1 MSMSPE
7 SVLQITTY
15 IISALLTG
23 STILYRIQQLEKKVE
38 KHNCLVERMAIV
50 EQSCKAAHHRID
62 GIEK

>member
-1 MSMSPE
+1 MSPE
-7 SVLQITTY
+7 SVLQIATY

-50 EQSCKAAHHRID
+50 EQSCKSAHHRID